1 VVIDPY
7 NVTSAGWRT
16 SSLPSSVKVS
26 ASAAAISHIAI
37 IAFRIRRAARLW
49 KTLPLKPARI
59 SSYTEKVNFLRIL
72 IPAALLLV
80 SAGCQKNVQT
90 SDAVLKGVK
99 QHLANNKGL
108 NVDSMDI
115 QVTAVAFRDT
125 EADATVS
132 FKPKGGDPASGME
145 MKYTLERK
153 GNDWVVKQTPKAG
166 GHGAMMPG
174 GMGSGMGGGMGA
186 GQGMQMPPNHPPAG
200 AAPDPKK

>member
-1 VVIDPY
+1 M
-7 NVTSAGWRT
+7 
-16 SSLPSSVKVS
+16 
-26 ASAAAISHIAI
+26 
-37 IAFRIRRAARLW
+37 
-49 KTLPLKPARI
+49 
-59 SSYTEKVNFLRIL
+59 NFLRIL

-90 SDAVLKGVK
+90 NDAVLKGVK
-99 QHLANNKGL
+99 QHLSNNKGL

-115 QVTAVAFRDT
+115 QISSVAFRDT

-132 FKPKGGDPASGME
+132 FKPKGGDASAGMQ

-166 GHGAMMPG
+166 GHGGMMPG
-174 GMGSGMGGGMGA
+174 AMGSGMGGGMGA

-200 AAPDPKK
+200 TVPDTKK